1 LGSGLRRVCGFS
13 SRWLASCRVTAAAC
27 RRWTKSC
34 GPSEAL
40 PRRRVRLTALSTRGE
55 DCVCMCLCQRWF
67 SPGLNLGL
75 GQSLLCT
82 EPWPT
87 ARAFPFTFNQ
97 GSRLCTKPGPVLQ
110 PSTRDLGSV
119 LNQGLFCTKPGP
131 VLQPSTSK
139 LGLGS
144 VARSKLRSVASL
156 PRLRLPRSLAPSLTR
171 TTAKS
176 ARTNGNLCDPGHT
189 YPDLGR
195 CQKKS
200 WMISRYGLSTGQP
213 IAGGEIQRRPRAGC
227 WSSPEPVLAWPTP
240 GLPQSLGAGG
250 ARPPGAVLGL
260 PCAWPSLRFRRRDS
274 AADAVAPGLL
284 RPLHSCRRRQS

>member
-1 LGSGLRRVCGFS
+1 GRLRRTSGCIASRPRSGLGSGLRRVCGFS
-13 SRWLASCRVTAAAC
+13 SRWLASCRVTAAAYW
-27 RRWTKSC
+27 RWTKPC
-34 GPSEAL
+34 GPSEVL
-40 PRRRVRLTALSTRGE
+40 PRRRVRFAALPTRGE

-119 LNQGLFCTKPGP
+119 LNQSLFCTRPGP

-156 PRLRLPRSLAPSLTR
+156 PRLLLPRSLAPSLTR

-176 ARTNGNLCDPGHT
+176 ARTNGNLCDLGHT
-189 YPDLGR
+189 YPDLRR
-195 CQKKS
+195 CQKNFGRS
-200 WMISRYGLSTGQP
+200 HDTDC
-213 IAGGEIQRRPRAGC
+213 PRA
-227 WSSPEPVLAWPTP
+227 SPSP
-240 GLPQSLGAGG
+240 
-250 ARPPGAVLGL
+250 
-260 PCAWPSLRFRRRDS
+260 
-274 AADAVAPGLL
+274 
-284 RPLHSCRRRQS
+284 